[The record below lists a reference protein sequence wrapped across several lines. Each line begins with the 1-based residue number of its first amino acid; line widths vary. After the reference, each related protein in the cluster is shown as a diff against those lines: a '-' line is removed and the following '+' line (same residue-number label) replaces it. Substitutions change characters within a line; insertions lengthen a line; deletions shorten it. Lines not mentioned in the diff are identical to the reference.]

1 MELSND
7 LISQFV
13 DLTKGENKTQNE
25 ATVYGTIVTDNGTN
39 YVRLDGSEVLT
50 PISTTTNVSNG
61 ERVTVMIKNHTA
73 VVTGN
78 ITSPS
83 ATNKDVEDVANEIS
97 EFEIIITEEIDAQN
111 GKIKDLVSDNVT
123 IKDTLTATNAKIENL
138 EAENVEVTGKLEVT
152 EAEIKKLKTDKLDAD
167 TANITFATIEQLKAT
182 NIEVDN
188 IDANFGKF
196 SQLVTEEFKATDA
209 EIENLKTNK
218 LDVEDADIKYA
229 NIDFANIGIAAIEK
243 LFADSGIIKDLVV
256 DGQHITGELVGV
268 TIKGDLIEAE
278 TLVADKL
285 VIKGS
290 DGLYYKLNTNG
301 TTIESEQTEY
311 NSLNGSIITAKSI
324 TATKINVSDLVAF
337 DATIGGF
344 KITNSSIYSGTKNS
358 VDAPSRGIYLD
369 KNGQIGFG
377 DTSNFV
383 KFFQDTDGQW
393 KLAIT
398 ASAIKIGTSN
408 TDIGSAL
415 DEIEDKVQ
423 KTTKSIDTYYA
434 ISNSATVAPSSGWSL
449 NTPTWQDGKYIWS
462 KTKTTYMDGSTKESN
477 PVCITGANGSTGKGI
492 KSVTN
497 YYLATNANS
506 GVTESTSGWTTSVQ
520 TITASKKYLWN
531 YEVITYT
538 DNSTTKT
545 TPLVIGAYGDKGQ
558 TGATG
563 PTGDKGDTG
572 ATGNGIKSIAEKYA
586 VSSSNKTEP
595 TTWYDTVQTMTAT
608 NKYLWNYEII
618 TYTNGTTSETKKR
631 VIGVYGDKGQTGDKG
646 ETGATGPAGPAGSA
660 GKGIKSITNYYLA
673 TKLSSGVTV
682 NTEGWSTTVQSI
694 TSTNKYLWNY
704 EVVTYTD
711 NSTTRT
717 NPAIIGAYGDKGQN
731 GSTGATGN
739 GIKSVVEY
747 YLVSTKNSGITSS
760 TSGWSTSVPTLT
772 ATNKYLW
779 NYEVINY
786 TNGSSTTGEAKVI
799 GVYGDKGQTGA
810 TGATGPAGV
819 GIQTVDVEYYL
830 STSSTELAGGSW
842 STNAPTWV
850 NGKYMWSRT
859 KTVTTNNQTKYSDPV
874 CITGSKGSTGA
885 TGASGNSFLTF
896 TTNYQYNQT
905 AINTYSESGYIGTWT
920 VNEATTGCKAG
931 DTVNIRVYNT
941 SKACNSFI
949 IAKVNSI
956 STTAINATSL
966 GIAENGATGATG
978 ATGQGIQSITEE
990 YYLSTSKT
998 SQTGGSWVT
1007 TAPTWSIGKYLWTRS
1022 KIVYKNPTSTAYT
1035 TPVCDS
1041 SWEAV
1046 NDVDLATR
1054 NEWLWSAFYGIQP
1067 KEVTLTGGEIV
1078 DLPSDNPTGFKK
1090 AFHSTSVSSSVHFL
1104 WKPTLTA
1111 NGLGKTYT
1119 FSCWVKYSNVKMGT
1133 NNWNK
1138 LNMFKHNLVYK
1149 LSDGTSTSASYVTP
1163 GSFVGTSDWK
1173 KVSFVQT
1180 YTKTNAVSMS
1190 TNLWIGLE
1198 GVASGEFW
1206 VTGIQVCEGN
1216 KLGSWIPA
1224 PEDAN
1229 TEYDGIYDL
1238 ITDRETV
1245 ITQNYNAAL
1254 EVMKKNIEMTVSETY
1269 AEKND
1274 VTSLEQTLTSKIDQT
1289 AEDVILSFNKANN
1302 ETRNDLQTFKSE
1314 VTSYIKFDSDGM
1326 ELGKSNSKFK
1336 AKLTNEKLAFTED
1349 NTEVAYIS
1357 NKKLNITDAEIENQL
1372 LIGRF
1377 AFVPRSNGNMSLKWI
1392 D

>member
-1 MELSND
+1 M
-7 LISQFV
+7 
-13 DLTKGENKTQNE
+13 
-25 ATVYGTIVTDNGTN
+25 
-39 YVRLDGSEVLT
+39 
-50 PISTTTNVSNG
+50 
-61 ERVTVMIKNHTA
+61 A
-73 VVTGN
+73 VKA
-78 ITSPS
+78 S
-83 ATNKDVEDVANEIS
+83 A
-97 EFEIIITEEIDAQN
+97 
-111 GKIKDLVSDNVT
+111 
-123 IKDTLTATNAKIENL
+123 
-138 EAENVEVTGKLEVT
+138 
-152 EAEIKKLKTDKLDAD
+152 
-167 TANITFATIEQLKAT
+167 
-182 NIEVDN
+182 
-188 IDANFGKF
+188 
-196 SQLVTEEFKATDA
+196 
-209 EIENLKTNK
+209 
-218 LDVEDADIKYA
+218 
-229 NIDFANIGIAAIEK
+229 
-243 LFADSGIIKDLVV
+243 
-256 DGQHITGELVGV
+256 
-268 TIKGDLIEAE
+268 
-278 TLVADKL
+278 
-285 VIKGS
+285 
-290 DGLYYKLNTNG
+290 
-301 TTIESEQTEY
+301 
-311 NSLNGSIITAKSI
+311 SI
-324 TATKINVSDLVAF
+324 TLIRVN
-337 DATIGGF
+337 
-344 KITNSSIYSGTKNS
+344 
-358 VDAPSRGIYLD
+358 
-369 KNGQIGFG
+369 
-377 DTSNFV
+377 
-383 KFFQDTDGQW
+383 
-393 KLAIT
+393 
-398 ASAIKIGTSN
+398 
-408 TDIGSAL
+408 
-415 DEIEDKVQ
+415 
-423 KTTKSIDTYYA
+423 
-434 ISNSATVAPSSGWSL
+434 
-449 NTPTWQDGKYIWS
+449 
-462 KTKTTYMDGSTKESN
+462 DGST
-477 PVCITGANGSTGKGI
+477 
-492 KSVTN
+492 
-497 YYLATNANS
+497 
-506 GVTESTSGWTTSVQ
+506 
-520 TITASKKYLWN
+520 
-531 YEVITYT
+531 
-538 DNSTTKT
+538 
-545 TPLVIGAYGDKGQ
+545 
-558 TGATG
+558 G
-563 PTGDKGDTG
+563 P
-572 ATGNGIKSIAEKYA
+572 
-586 VSSSNKTEP
+586 
-595 TTWYDTVQTMTAT
+595 
-608 NKYLWNYEII
+608 
-618 TYTNGTTSETKKR
+618 
-631 VIGVYGDKGQTGDKG
+631 
-646 ETGATGPAGPAGSA
+646 A

-673 TKLSSGVTV
+673 TSASSGVSVSTS
-682 NTEGWSTTVQSI
+682 GWTTTVQNI
-694 TSTNKYLWNY
+694 TSTNRYLWNY

-711 NSTTRT
+711 SSTTRT
-717 NPAIIGAYGDKGQN
+717 NPAIIGVYGDKGQT

-747 YLVSTKNSGITSS
+747 YLVSPNNSGITTS
-760 TSGWSTSVPTLT
+760 TSSWSTSVPTLT

-786 TNGSSTTGEAKVI
+786 TNGTSVTGSPKVI

-810 TGATGPAGV
+810 TGN
-819 GIQTVDVEYYL
+819 GIKSVDVEYYL
-830 STSSTELAGGSW
+830 SSSSTSLSGGSW
-842 STNAPTWV
+842 STTAPTWV
-850 NGKYMWSRT
+850 NDKYMWSRT
-859 KTVTTNNQTKYSDPV
+859 KTVTTNNETKYSNPV
-874 CITGSKGSTGA
+874 CITGSKGS
-885 TGASGNSFLTF
+885 
-896 TTNYQYNQT
+896 
-905 AINTYSESGYIGTWT
+905 
-920 VNEATTGCKAG
+920 
-931 DTVNIRVYNT
+931 
-941 SKACNSFI
+941 
-949 IAKVNSI
+949 
-956 STTAINATSL
+956 
-966 GIAENGATGATG
+966 TGATG

-1067 KEVTLTGGEIV
+1067 KEVTLQNGGEIV

-1133 NNWNK
+1133 NSWNK

-1149 LSDGTSTSASYVTP
+1149 LSDGTSTSASHVTP

-1198 GVASGEFW
+1198 GVVSGEFW

-1269 AEKND
+1269 AEKGD
-1274 VTSLEQTLTSKIDQT
+1274 VTSVEQTLSSKIDQT
-1289 AEDVILSFNKANN
+1289 AKDVTYNFNKVNN

-1326 ELGKSNSKFK
+1326 ELGKSDSKFK